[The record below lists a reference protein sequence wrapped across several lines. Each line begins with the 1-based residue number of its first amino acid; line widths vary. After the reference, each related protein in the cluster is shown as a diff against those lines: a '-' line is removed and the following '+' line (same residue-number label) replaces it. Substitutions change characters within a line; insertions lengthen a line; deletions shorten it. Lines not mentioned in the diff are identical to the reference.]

1 MWPMQAFLIPHIAGY
16 NSGNMPEQLDS
27 IELELQVGAAKVSKY
42 ATRESGDTLEV
53 TERPHGGLSM
63 VLADGQRSGRAAKII
78 SALVARK
85 AIALLAEGVR
95 DGAAARATHD
105 YLRTH
110 RQGQVSAELSIV
122 SLDLAT
128 RTIVISRN
136 SHCPVF
142 ILSQGGL
149 RVWDEPSDPIGIHAG
164 IKPVIMELPLV
175 PNTWVIVFTDG
186 VLEAG
191 QRFGVSFDITTWV
204 TAYLGHGTESAEAL
218 ADAILARAIELDQ
231 DHPQDDM
238 SVLVLALLP
247 LQLTDHAAA
256 THRSLSGAAHL
267 GRGMFP
273 MRVVL
278 VGICGS
284 GKTTLAQ
291 GLRRLGYEVKE
302 CGQEHSEVP
311 YMWQVISRPDVL
323 IYLDASERS
332 DLPARGA
339 PLCAGLC
346 GGATAAPGARS
357 CAL

>member
-1 MWPMQAFLIPHIAGY
+1 MRRIQAFRVPRIADY
-16 NSGNMPEQLDS
+16 NSGNMQEQLDS
-27 IELELQVGAAKVSKY
+27 IELELQVGVAKVSKY

-53 TERPHGGLSM
+53 TERPQGGLSM

-142 ILSQGGL
+142 ILSQEGL
-149 RVWDEPSDPIGIHAG
+149 RVWDEPSEPIGIHAG
-164 IKPVIMELPLV
+164 IKPVITELPV
-175 PNTWVIVFTDG
+175 AANTWVIVFTDG

-191 QRFGVSFDITTWV
+191 QRFAGSFDIKTWV
-204 TAYLGHGTESAEAL
+204 TKCLGRGEKSAAAL
-218 ADAILARAIELDQ
+218 ADALLARAIELDQ
-231 DHPQDDM
+231 NRPRDDM

-247 LQLTDHAAA
+247 IESTDNA
-256 THRSLSGAAHL
+256 
-267 GRGMFP
+267 
-273 MRVVL
+273 
-278 VGICGS
+278 
-284 GKTTLAQ
+284 
-291 GLRRLGYEVKE
+291 RRLTVRFP
-302 CGQEHSEVP
+302 VP
-311 YMWQVISRPDVL
+311 PI
-323 IYLDASERS
+323 
-332 DLPARGA
+332 
-339 PLCAGLC
+339 
-346 GGATAAPGARS
+346 
-357 CAL
+357 

>member
-27 IELELQVGAAKVSKY
+27 IGLELQVGAAKVSKY

-85 AIALLAEGVR
+85 AMALLAEGVR

-247 LQLTDHAAA
+247 LQLTDHA
-256 THRSLSGAAHL
+256 
-267 GRGMFP
+267 
-273 MRVVL
+273 
-278 VGICGS
+278 
-284 GKTTLAQ
+284 
-291 GLRRLGYEVKE
+291 RRLTVRFP
-302 CGQEHSEVP
+302 VP
-311 YMWQVISRPDVL
+311 PI
-323 IYLDASERS
+323 
-332 DLPARGA
+332 
-339 PLCAGLC
+339 
-346 GGATAAPGARS
+346 
-357 CAL
+357 